1 MAASVNHASAG
12 SAFLEE
18 RQQRQKRLREI
29 VRPDDPTTWD
39 NAWKEKITPW
49 DMGAVQPSLKEVIEE
64 SGIAFPQT
72 GRALVPGCGT
82 GYDVFYLAQ
91 RGLKATG
98 MDISETA
105 VEAANRERSKY
116 PKEVIDNSSF
126 LSTDFFTFTPPN
138 DERFDLIVDHT
149 FFVAIPPSLR
159 PAWGAQMSSLLK
171 PGGLLITLV
180 YPILQPTDTGPPY
193 FVRPEHY
200 DAPLAAEGHFSKIWD
215 RKPAKSSPSHEG
227 IEQVLVWRRN

>member
-82 GYDVFYLAQ
+82 VRMINTPFFSIVFHSL
-91 RGLKATG
+91 
-98 MDISETA
+98 
-105 VEAANRERSKY
+105 
-116 PKEVIDNSSF
+116 
-126 LSTDFFTFTPPN
+126 FT
-138 DERFDLIVDHT
+138 RM
-149 FFVAIPPSLR
+149 IPSNP
-159 PAWGAQMSSLLK
+159 
-171 PGGLLITLV
+171 TLV
-180 YPILQPTDTGPPY
+180 
-193 FVRPEHY
+193 
-200 DAPLAAEGHFSKIWD
+200 
-215 RKPAKSSPSHEG
+215 
-227 IEQVLVWRRN
+227 

>member
-1 MAASVNHASAG
+1 MPCHAT
-12 SAFLEE
+12 L
-18 RQQRQKRLREI
+18 
-29 VRPDDPTTWD
+29 
-39 NAWKEKITPW
+39 
-49 DMGAVQPSLKEVIEE
+49 
-64 SGIAFPQT
+64 
-72 GRALVPGCGT
+72 
-82 GYDVFYLAQ
+82 
-91 RGLKATG
+91 
-98 MDISETA
+98 
-105 VEAANRERSKY
+105 ERSKY